1 MTLIPKSSFLSRFI
15 ENPFLLNV
23 DSDSIPERQDTINGS
38 GPTREKDVA
47 LAVGKGMNNKRIAN
61 DLGISERTVKTHLTR
76 VFEKFHVKDRVALA
90 IILTEMH

>member
-38 GPTREKDVA
+38 GPTRE
-47 LAVGKGMNNKRIAN
+47 AVGKGMNNKRIAN